1 MTKRPKLKLY
11 LLDYINS
18 QEDWIKKVDMYAI
31 GDRIE
36 HSPEACGRTLRELAE
51 EGSIKVSY
59 YDGKWAK
66 GLAKYGRLSAPE
78 PKTPQLQE
86 LIKPDGSRVMVM
98 Q

>member
-1 MTKRPKLKLY
+1 MKRPKLKPY

-18 QEDWIKKVDMYAI
+18 QESYIKKVDLYLI

-36 HSPEACGRTLRELAE
+36 HSAESTARALRKLAE
-51 EGSIKVSY
+51 TEQIKVSY

-66 GLAKYGRLSAPE
+66 GLAKYGRLSEQE

-86 LIKPDGSRVMVM
+86 LIKPDGTRVMVM
-98 Q
+98 T